1 MEIER
6 YEPKEETKI
15 MKALDQVFD
24 RTHNV
29 TEEDALLGKDLNK
42 AVDNVNCIMIEALS
56 ERGKRIISRYVDRE
70 RLVKKPALDYS
81 KETGNTNISI
91 DFITKCIKIL
101 EIDQDYINI
110 IVGKDK
116 PIIIKNKD
124 FEIIIAPS
132 IKAD

>member
-70 RLVKKPALDYS
+70 RLVEKPALDYS

-116 PIIIKNKD
+116 PIIMKNKD
-124 FEIIIAPS
+124 FEIMIAPR
-132 IKAD
+132 IEED

>member
-29 TEEDALLGKDLNK
+29 TEEDALLGKDLNR
-42 AVDNVNCIMIEALS
+42 AVDNAHCIMIEALS

-70 RLVKKPALDYS
+70 RLIKKPALDYS

-101 EIDQDYINI
+101 KIDQDYINI

-124 FEIIIAPS
+124 FEIIIAPR